1 MKASGGHAV
10 YGYQVTY
17 VCEHVYSVDLLVDS
31 MVLLCDAYKRSRGTA
46 LGHGGMQCSGGPR
59 FMVIGGWENPQ
70 GSWLLLLWSA
80 VLAVAL
86 GHWQGCPATSRQQ
99 AGPGTTLH

>member
-31 MVLLCDAYKRSRGTA
+31 MVLLCDAYKRS
-46 LGHGGMQCSGGPR
+46 
-59 FMVIGGWENPQ
+59 
-70 GSWLLLLWSA
+70 
-80 VLAVAL
+80 
-86 GHWQGCPATSRQQ
+86 
-99 AGPGTTLH
+99 